1 MDQSDI
7 EPENE
12 EASFQSSEE
21 NNDITAFGEGEGK
34 TEEKEYIREEQD
46 VYWSYGHSE
55 LNDNSIENQKAI
67 EQDGD
72 TVWDDATD

>member
-1 MDQSDI
+1 MDQADS

-46 VYWSYGHSE
+46 VY
-55 LNDNSIENQKAI
+55 
-67 EQDGD
+67 
-72 TVWDDATD
+72 